1 MEIRLLRS
9 FLAVAREQNISRAAQ
24 TLHITQPS
32 LSRQI
37 MDLEESLG
45 LTLFNRRKR
54 VMTLTEQGMLLRKR
68 AEQILDLVYKT
79 EEELAMVEAVS
90 GTVYIGAGETH
101 AFRSL
106 TDGINNLVSEH
117 PEIRFHLMSGNAED
131 VMERLDKGL
140 LDFGLLIEPAD
151 ITKYD
156 YLRLPISDV
165 WGILM
170 RSDNPLAAQ
179 ESIRPEDLWNEPLI
193 CSRQALEGGQFSSW
207 LKIGQDRL
215 NLVATYNLIFNASL
229 LVEAGV
235 GHVVG
240 LDNIINTTG
249 DSKLCFRPLNPPLVS
264 HVDLVWKKYQIFS
277 KASELFLE
285 RVRSGKI
292 V

>member
-140 LDFGLLIEPAD
+140 LDFGILIEPAD
-151 ITKYD
+151 MKKYD
-156 YLRLPISDV
+156 YIRLPATDT
-165 WGILM
+165 WGLLM
-170 RSDNPLAAQ
+170 PKDCLLAAHDF
-179 ESIRPEDLWNEPLI
+179 IRPEDIWELPLI
-193 CSRQALEGGQFSSW
+193 SSRQTTVSNKFSGW
-207 LKIGQDRL
+207 LKKDYDKLMAFYDHGYEMMKRELPRL
-215 NLVATYNLIFNASL
+215 
-229 LVEAGV
+229 EA
-235 GHVVG
+235 
-240 LDNIINTTG
+240 
-249 DSKLCFRPLNPPLVS
+249 
-264 HVDLVWKKYQIFS
+264 Y
-277 KASELFLE
+277 LE
-285 RVRSGKI
+285 K
-292 V
+292 